1 MCGPHFP
8 PKKTPEKFLIFVM
21 KIFFYFQIGELKPAT
36 SYIFLVRAENSHGLS
51 IPSAVSSV
59 VKTLGAENGLIPQ
72 SELSAARNLLSGKV
86 SGHIE
91 YKPKYIFCIFEIFG
105 WVSSGIQSVE

>member
-8 PKKTPEKFLIFVM
+8 PKKTPENFLIFVM

-91 YKPKYIFCIFEIFG
+91 Y
-105 WVSSGIQSVE
+105 